1 MVVVI
6 VIGALVLIGIAVGL
20 SLFGDT
26 LEPEPV
32 DSPDLG
38 LPTNRPLTSADVP
51 GLRFRTGLRGY
62 RMADVDAAIASLG
75 EALSNAEQSSVS
87 TAEQS
92 SRTSAEQRAEPPA
105 EHRSRAAS
113 DPPPTP

>member
-6 VIGALVLIGIAVGL
+6 VIGALVLIGIAVAL

-38 LPTNRPLTSADVP
+38 LPGDRLLTSADVP
-51 GLRFRTGLRGY
+51 ELRFRTGLRGY

-75 EALSNAEQSSVS
+75 EALS
-87 TAEQS
+87 T
-92 SRTSAEQRAEPPA
+92 AEQRAGARA
-105 EHRSRAAS
+105 ERPSGS
-113 DPPPTP
+113 TPDQPPTA